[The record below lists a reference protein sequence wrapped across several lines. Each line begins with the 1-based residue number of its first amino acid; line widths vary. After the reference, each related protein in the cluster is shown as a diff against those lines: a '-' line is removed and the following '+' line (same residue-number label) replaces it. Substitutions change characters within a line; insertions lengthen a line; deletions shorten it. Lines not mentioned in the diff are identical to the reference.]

1 MSDETLSLDAIER
14 VVLAGNLEQL
24 TEPQRV
30 DMLLALCKSLD
41 LNPLTRPFA
50 FLVFEGK
57 LQLYALRSA
66 TDQLRAKRRIS
77 ATLGDGKNEGS
88 VYSVR
93 ARVWDGTGREDTGSG
108 AVPISKKAADLANAI
123 KTAETQAKRRATL
136 SFCGLGFLDESEV
149 AEMQKRS
156 TAPVE
161 PEGEY
166 QDPFAAEI
174 DTTGQPEVSTET
186 PAQTGAVENLNP
198 PASEEEP
205 PLPFGGSAPAFILRP
220 IPVATAGEL
229 REQLQA
235 NAPRQARG

>member
-1 MSDETLSLDAIER
+1 MSELSLDAIER

-50 FLVFEGK
+50 FLPFEGRV
-57 LQLYALRSA
+57 QLYALRSA
-66 TDQLRAKRRIS
+66 TDQLRAKRGIS
-77 ATLGDGKNEGS
+77 ASLGDGKNEGS

-108 AVPISKKAADLANAI
+108 AVAISKKAADLANAI

-161 PEGEY
+161 PEVDYE
-166 QDPFAAEI
+166 DPFAAEA
-174 DTTGQPEVSTET
+174 DAAEQPEVSTET
-186 PAQTGAVENLNP
+186 PAQGATENP
-198 PASEEEP
+198 PSVSEEEP